1 MYDIII
7 IADHASE
14 NIILMKITNLVTISV
29 YFSANEAYESPWRNG
44 ENPPPHASYKK
55 TNSNI
60 LTDLDKIR
68 PELGVTLDIW

>member
-29 YFSANEAYESPWRNG
+29 YFSANEAYESTRRNG

-55 TNSNI
+55 TNSHI

-68 PELGVTLDIW
+68 PELGVTLDI